1 MRRSRCTRGLLR
13 ETPVKEQEEGT
24 REPRGEFRSW
34 VQTCCLGAEKGGE
47 EARGREA
54 TAAGRPGGLLGQVC
68 GAPGHEDLLEGS
80 QEGQKWSGSGTH
92 CAGLSA
98 GSTPESGL

>member
-1 MRRSRCTRGLLR
+1 MREGVLR
-13 ETPVKEQEEGT
+13 ETPVKEQEEGK
-24 REPRGEFRSW
+24 RDWRGRSRSW
-34 VQTCCLGAEKGGE
+34 VQTCRQGAEKGGE

-54 TAAGRPGGLLGQVC
+54 PGLGQVC
-68 GAPGHEDLLEGS
+68 GAPGRQDSSEGS
-80 QEGQKWSGSGTH
+80 QEGQKRSGSGTH

>member
-1 MRRSRCTRGLLR
+1 MRGGIERDSCEGARG
-13 ETPVKEQEEGT
+13 
-24 REPRGEFRSW
+24 GEAGLARTVSEL
-34 VQTCCLGAEKGGE
+34 QTCRQGAEKGGE

-54 TAAGRPGGLLGQVC
+54 PGLGQVC
-68 GAPGHEDLLEGS
+68 GAPGRQDSSEGS
-80 QEGQKWSGSGTH
+80 QEGQKRSGSGTH